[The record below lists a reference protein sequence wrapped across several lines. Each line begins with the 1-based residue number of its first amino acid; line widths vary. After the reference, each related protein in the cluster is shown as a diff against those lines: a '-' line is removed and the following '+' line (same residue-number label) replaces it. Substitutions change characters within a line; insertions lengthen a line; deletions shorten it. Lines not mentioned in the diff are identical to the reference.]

1 MSELLDLKCTK
12 CGDPFQ
18 GTKNM
23 KYCPRCR
30 WIKYDYEPDEIIGQT
45 IKCEV
50 CGKDFIKT
58 SANQSICKE
67 CQPGRIKQQ
76 KAAANAK
83 YIKKAYDPI
92 TLRVYKGDKQM
103 YSDHAASQ
111 GLSLNQFIVKAMNRQ
126 MEEDLSKTEK

>member
-1 MSELLDLKCTK
+1 MELLDLKCKK
-12 CGDPFQ
+12 CNADFK

-30 WIKYDYEPDEIIGQT
+30 WIKYDYETDDVVGQT

-58 SANQSICKE
+58 GANNTICDE
-67 CQPGRIKQQ
+67 CQPGRLKQQ

-83 YIKKAYDPI
+83 YIKKAYELI
-92 TLRVYKGDKQM
+92 TVRVHKGEKQK
-103 YSDHAASQ
+103 YSEFAEKK
-111 GLSLNQFIVKAMNRQ
+111 GLSLNKFIVDAMDKQ
-126 MEEDLSKTEK
+126 MEEK